1 MTPFLVRFYQ
11 GTISLDPTADVWVDT
26 NQLEVNDITMM
37 GSLDGVASAL
47 QVELRDNADGTRSGV
62 SPIIWGSWETTG
74 VDVDFDLDVSNE
86 VEQGANT
93 IRENPDITANEFESL
108 FNGGGQAGR
117 DALAQE
123 VVLFPVILQL
133 KLLDQQH

>member
-74 VDVDFDLDVSNE
+74 VDVDFDLDVSND
-86 VEQGANT
+86 VQQGANT
-93 IRENPDITANEFESL
+93 IRE
-108 FNGGGQAGR
+108 G
-117 DALAQE
+117 
-123 VVLFPVILQL
+123 
-133 KLLDQQH
+133 

>member
-1 MTPFLVRFYQ
+1 MFGLIV
-11 GTISLDPTADVWVDT
+11 

-86 VEQGANT
+86 VEQVQTQSERIPTLLPMN
-93 IRENPDITANEFESL
+93 L
-108 FNGGGQAGR
+108 KVC
-117 DALAQE
+117 LM
-123 VVLFPVILQL
+123 VVTR
-133 KLLDQQH
+133 